1 MKKSILIEIFLFSII
16 SIVFCIPILRSFH
29 YWGHMDWDQFTF
41 WNAVPRET
49 LLHYK
54 QFPLWN
60 PYANGGNVLLAH
72 PDSPFLSPFYGL
84 VLLFGPIIGL
94 KIELIIHLIVG
105 LLGMFLL
112 SQHLKLTRFSS
123 YFSAFIYMF
132 SSIYVLHLSE
142 GQTEWFALSY
152 VPWAF
157 MYFLMGMES
166 HKKILGTIAFLTLMI
181 FTGVYVFNIFIIFLI
196 IYVLL
201 KSAHLKSILPL
212 KLFII
217 ICIGTFC
224 LSAVKLLPMLEF
236 LNQYPKFIDQKIS
249 GVEFD
254 TLLKILLSRDQASM
268 RVQQWDT
275 TYIPGKGFIF
285 GWHEY
290 GAYIGIIPLLIACF
304 GISKNISK
312 RWPLLLTAS
321 AMLFISLGNASPI
334 KLWNLI
340 HMLPVYKSLTVPSR
354 YIFGFIFPIAIFA
367 GYGLNSLEELFL
379 KLFKN
384 RKILWHRLIVL
395 SIVLFVLGD
404 LILVNF
410 PIFMTTFRLKPF
422 QLIKRDQFVQS
433 FDKVNFYAENES
445 RSSQMPIFL
454 SNRGVL
460 DAYEC
465 VNITRGDVLIESDP
479 NYKGEAYFEFPD
491 GKIIQKYFSPN
502 KIILSFN
509 LKRQNKIILNQ
520 NYYVGWKVEKSG
532 LTYKAQSYNGLISF
546 PVTTE
551 DKEITFYY
559 FPLSFLISLFIS
571 LFTFI
576 IMCIYG
582 SKNYFNSRLCI
593 K

>member
-1 MKKSILIEIFLFSII
+1 MKKSILKEIFLFSII
-16 SIVFCIPILRSFH
+16 SIIFCIPILRNFH

-72 PDSPFLSPFYGL
+72 PDSPFLSPFYSL
-84 VLLFGPIIGL
+84 VLIFGPVIGL
-94 KIELIIHLIVG
+94 KTELILHLTVG

-112 SQHLKLTRFSS
+112 SQHLKLNRFSS

-132 SSIYVLHLSE
+132 SSIYALHLSE

-212 KLFII
+212 KLFVIV
-217 ICIGTFC
+217 CIGTFC
-224 LSAVKLLPMLEF
+224 LSAVKLWPMLEF
-236 LNQYPKFIDQKIS
+236 LNQYPRIIEQINGVEKIS

-268 RVQQWDT
+268 RVQQWYT
-275 TYIPGKGFIF
+275 TYTLGKGSIY

-304 GISKNISK
+304 GILKNISK
-312 RWPLLLTAS
+312 RWPLFLTAS
-321 AMLFISLGNASPI
+321 AMIFISLGNASPI

-340 HMLPVYKSLTVPSR
+340 HILPVYKSLTVPSR
-354 YIFGFIFPIAIFA
+354 FMFGFIFPIAIFA
-367 GYGLNSLEELFL
+367 GYGLNSIEEFFL
-379 KLFKN
+379 KIFKN
-384 RKILWHRLIVL
+384 KKILWHRYIVL
-395 SIVLFVLGD
+395 SIVLVVLLD
-404 LILVNF
+404 LILVNT
-410 PIFMTTFRLKPF
+410 PIFLTTFRLKPF
-422 QLIKRDQFVQS
+422 KLIKRDHFVQS
-433 FDKVNFYAENES
+433 FNKVNFFAKNES
-445 RSSQMPIFL
+445 YSSQFPIFL

-465 VNITRGDVLIESDP
+465 VNISRGDVLIESD
-479 NYKGEAYFEFPD
+479 
-491 GKIIQKYFSPN
+491 
-502 KIILSFN
+502 
-509 LKRQNKIILNQ
+509 
-520 NYYVGWKVEKSG
+520 
-532 LTYKAQSYNGLISF
+532 
-546 PVTTE
+546 
-551 DKEITFYY
+551 
-559 FPLSFLISLFIS
+559 
-571 LFTFI
+571 
-576 IMCIYG
+576 
-582 SKNYFNSRLCI
+582 
-593 K
+593 